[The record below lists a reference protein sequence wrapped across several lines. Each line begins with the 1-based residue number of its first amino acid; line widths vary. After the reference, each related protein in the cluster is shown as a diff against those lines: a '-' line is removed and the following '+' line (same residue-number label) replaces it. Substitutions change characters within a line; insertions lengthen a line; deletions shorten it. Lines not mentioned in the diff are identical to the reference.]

1 MVKKQYIITDPCYI
15 LDDVTWDNACKEVFD
30 DKSDQYE
37 RFNSRITD
45 ELNKLAGTTDAQAT
59 DTGFG
64 DWENLIHCSNDNKV
78 LNEDFYADSGM
89 VCVVEYTDTIKKA
102 LADNDNEKLIERGG
116 IAVIQTEG
124 NVTIEFDHTDKSW
137 TEIYIHD
144 DEDTFCSIPASSIN
158 EEDESDEL
166 EDEEELNFEDD

>member
-1 MVKKQYIITDPCYI
+1 MIKKQYIITDPCYI

-64 DWENLIHCSNDNKV
+64 DWENLIHSDDESKV
-78 LNEDFYADSGM
+78 LHCDFFADSGM
-89 VCVVEYTDTIKKA
+89 VCVVEYNDAVKKA
-102 LADNDNEKLIERGG
+102 LTNNDNEKLIERGG
-116 IAVIQTEG
+116 IAVIETEG
-124 NVTIEFDHTDKSW
+124 NVTIEFDHTDKNW
-137 TEIYIHD
+137 TEITIQD
-144 DEDTFCSIPASSIN
+144 DNNVFCSIPSSSTYD
-158 EEDESDEL
+158 EDESDEL
-166 EDEEELNFEDD
+166 EDEEELDF